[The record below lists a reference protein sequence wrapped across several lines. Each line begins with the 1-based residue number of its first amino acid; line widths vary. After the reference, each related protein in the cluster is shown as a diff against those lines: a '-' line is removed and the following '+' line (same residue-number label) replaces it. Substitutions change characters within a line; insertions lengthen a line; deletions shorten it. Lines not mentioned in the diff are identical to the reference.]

1 MVYWMT
7 RSLGFAAGLV
17 MLAAFL
23 SYALDLVFVPPSADF
38 SSAWAPHWRAYAAFW
53 NLAEQ
58 IGRSGLSE
66 GLFPSVIRTFDNDGL
81 PAFVPWAALGITL
94 AVLAVLSLL
103 VLLVVG
109 PRPSQLHASGQKDSL
124 EGTSG
129 SAKSGLDGD
138 DVLEGEGGLL
148 PIPPT
153 SIRAAPPLI
162 RERPESAPVAT
173 SSAEA
178 TPGSPAVGSAPA
190 ALARQIESHLYE
202 SEQALATAMG
212 CLEDVRRASLNLVL
226 DPAVAQANQDLKEI
240 HDALDE
246 LEMAFEQ
253 LRGQQHLLMADLV
266 QRDGQSPA
274 R

>member
-1 MVYWMT
+1 MVYWVT

-23 SYALDLVFVPPSADF
+23 AYAFDLVFVPPSADV
-38 SSAWAPHWRAYAAFW
+38 SSAWAPHWRAYAVIW

-66 GLFPSVIRTFDNDGL
+66 GLFPSAIRTFDDDGL
-81 PAFVPWAALGITL
+81 PAFVPWAALGLTL
-94 AVLAVLSLL
+94 AVLAVFSLL
-103 VLLVVG
+103 VLMVVG
-109 PRPSQLHASGQKDSL
+109 PRSSELRRGAQDPSIAGASGAAGPNQ
-124 EGTSG
+124 EGDG
-129 SAKSGLDGD
+129 ALDG
-138 DVLEGEGGLL
+138 EPGLL

-162 RERPESAPVAT
+162 REQPLPTAAVSSEKGSGAGPV
-173 SSAEA
+173 SSAS
-178 TPGSPAVGSAPA
+178 GS
-190 ALARQIESHLYE
+190 LARQIEAHLYDA
-202 SEQALATAMG
+202 EQALATAMG

-226 DPAVAQANQDLKEI
+226 DPTVAQANQDLKEV

-266 QRDGQSPA
+266 QRDGQPPA